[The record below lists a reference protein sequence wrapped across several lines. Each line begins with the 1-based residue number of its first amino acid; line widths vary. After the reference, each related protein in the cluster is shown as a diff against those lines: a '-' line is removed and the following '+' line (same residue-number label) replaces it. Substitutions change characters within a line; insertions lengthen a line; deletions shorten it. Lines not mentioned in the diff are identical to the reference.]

1 MSLLNR
7 IFDER
12 FLVHRQRSTSSAG
25 IASAVSAIVLF
36 YYRYL
41 FSNVANWDLLAIGVL
56 FVVVKMSLMFWYS
69 IRD

>member
-1 MSLLNR
+1 MS
-7 IFDER
+7 
-12 FLVHRQRSTSSAG
+12 S
-25 IASAVSAIVLF
+25 IVLF
-36 YYRYL
+36 CYRYL